1 MNQPIGR
8 RERKL
13 QQTADKLVQTAWDLF
28 EQQGFE
34 QVTMESIAETAD
46 VAKGTLYKHFPV
58 KEALLEQ
65 ALHGELQQQTPQL
78 LDRLQKIPAGKLRMQ
93 TFFQISADWSEQRRH
108 YLPHYLVFR
117 MRSGSRNRSG
127 MEQIFKMLLKTGFEE
142 GAFQSEQSI
151 ESCVHYLSFLYLG
164 ALLRWLERP
173 GHSLTE
179 ELKTMLELFLNG
191 IQKKT
196 NAQ

>member
-1 MNQPIGR
+1 
-8 RERKL
+8 
-13 QQTADKLVQTAWDLF
+13 
-28 EQQGFE
+28 
-34 QVTMESIAETAD
+34 MESIAEAAD
-46 VAKGTLYKHFPV
+46 VAKGTLYKHLPV

-65 ALHGELQQQTPQL
+65 ALHRDLQQRTPQL
-78 LDRLQKIPAGKLRMQ
+78 LEMLQTIPAGKSRMQ
-93 TFFQISADWSEQRRH
+93 TFFRISADWSEQRRR

-117 MRSGSRNRSG
+117 MKNGSRNRSG
-127 MEQIFKMLLKTGFEE
+127 MEQIFKMLLTTGFEE
-142 GAFQSEQSI
+142 GAFRSEQSV

-191 IQKKT
+191 IQKNT
-196 NAQ
+196 NEA